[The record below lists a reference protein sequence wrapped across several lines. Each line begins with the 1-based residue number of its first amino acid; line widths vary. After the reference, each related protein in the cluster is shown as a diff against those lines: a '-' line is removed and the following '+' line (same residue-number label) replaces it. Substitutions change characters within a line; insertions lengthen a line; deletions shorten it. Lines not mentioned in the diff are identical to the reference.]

1 MHPFIKSF
9 SFPKTVV
16 KIVGEDEH
24 RTQYTPP
31 GPKVKILKRPSSTPS
46 NLSAQGNCDASSAA
60 ARNGPL
66 AKDLK
71 EREEEYARARL
82 RILGSTGL
90 EDKTDPVEEDK
101 NKSAEL

>member
-1 MHPFIKSF
+1 
-9 SFPKTVV
+9 
-16 KIVGEDEH
+16 
-24 RTQYTPP
+24 
-31 GPKVKILKRPSSTPS
+31 
-46 NLSAQGNCDASSAA
+46 LSAQGNNDASSTA

-90 EDKTDPVEEDK
+90 EDKTDSVEDDK
-101 NKSAEL
+101 NKCAEL